1 MSKQKTQEPETEK
14 EVTENLIEQNELEGM
29 SQPEITE
36 STEKEV
42 VPEVV
47 EEPVAPKS
55 GKKKLDSR
63 INTVATAAVK
73 GDKKMGVYKFL
84 SLYPQDIY
92 ISTLLKHYYPHSFFT
107 KDEWFQRIDEM
118 LNTPIY
124 K

>member
-1 MSKQKTQEPETEK
+1 MSKQKTLEPETEK
-14 EVTENLIEQNELEGM
+14 EVTENLIEQSELDGI

-36 STEKEV
+36 STNNEN

-47 EEPVAPKS
+47 EEPVIPKS
-55 GKKKLDSR
+55 DKKKLNSR

-84 SLYPQDIY
+84 SIYPQDVY

-118 LNTPIY
+118 LGTPIY

>member
-14 EVTENLIEQNELEGM
+14 EVTENLIEQNELEGI

-36 STEKEV
+36 SASNEIGQEV
-42 VPEVV
+42 I
-47 EEPVAPKS
+47 EENVIPKS
-55 GKKKLDSR
+55 EKKKLNSR
-63 INTVATAAVK
+63 INTVATTAVK

-84 SLYPQDIY
+84 SIYPQDVY

-107 KDEWFQRIDEM
+107 KDEWFQRIEEL

>member
-1 MSKQKTQEPETEK
+1 MSKQKTLEPETEK
-14 EVTENLIEQNELEGM
+14 EVTENLIEQSELEGI

-36 STEKEV
+36 SANNEV

-47 EEPVAPKS
+47 EEPVVPKS
-55 GKKKLDSR
+55 DKKKLNAR
-63 INTVATAAVK
+63 INTVATTTVK

-84 SLYPQDIY
+84 SIYPQDIY

-118 LNTPIY
+118 LSTPIY